1 MYAVSDGERE
11 KSETHSFLGQMREV
25 ERVANPQKIV
35 DVVLRIFG
43 GGTGELIVLHHVNDR
58 GFNLE
63 IRVPF
68 HLRNSYRRLMLVKS
82 GLTIVEYGPSF
93 FHLFSVSTS
102 TILCFIV
109 SFHGGSPCLRSVS
122 SASPFDLVIDRNE
135 RRVTLSHVPLKHKRH
150 TISTII
156 TSKLKN

>member
-1 MYAVSDGERE
+1 MCAVSDGERE
-11 KSETHSFLGQMREV
+11 KSETHGFLGQMREV
-25 ERVANPQKIV
+25 ERVANPQEIV

-68 HLRNSYRRLMLVKS
+68 HLRNSYCRLVLVES
-82 GLTIVEYGPSF
+82 RLTIVEYGPSF
-93 FHLFSVSTS
+93 FSMFRVSTS
-102 TILCFIV
+102 MMLCFIA
-109 SFHGGSPCLRSVS
+109 SFHGGSPCLRSVP

-135 RRVTLSHVPLKHKRH
+135 RRVTSSHAPIKHKRH

-156 TSKLKN
+156 TRKLKN